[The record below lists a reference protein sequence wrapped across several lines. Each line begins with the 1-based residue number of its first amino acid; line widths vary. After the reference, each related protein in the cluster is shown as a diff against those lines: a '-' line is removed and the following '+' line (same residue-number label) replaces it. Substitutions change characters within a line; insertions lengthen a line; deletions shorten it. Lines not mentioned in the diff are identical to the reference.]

1 MTTFCNNNVKTNLD
15 HSIDFLLNTMLK
27 LMVNTGKT
35 DSVQSFVQIM
45 RDTIVAATF
54 GRNSVFIIGD
64 GERKS
69 QTEILT
75 VTASLSAQN
84 EMHVTSYEL

>member
-27 LMVNTGKT
+27 LMVNTSKT
-35 DSVQSFVQIM
+35 DSFVQIM
-45 RDTIVAATF
+45 KDKVVAATF
-54 GRNSVFIIGD
+54 GRNWVFKMGD

-69 QTEILT
+69 QTEIWT
-75 VTASLSAQN
+75 VTASLWNAC
-84 EMHVTSYEL
+84 YIF